1 MIMKEQEKGGCIVN
15 ISSLSGIR
23 FMQKFPDMSAY
34 IVSKHGIV
42 GLTEA
47 LAIEGKPF
55 NIHVNCVAPGAVDTK
70 MLKQAFPEFQGAV
83 SPEKIANIIA
93 KFCYKDELGSF
104 SGTTYEVIT

>member
-1 MIMKEQEKGGCIVN
+1 
-15 ISSLSGIR
+15 
-23 FMQKFPDMSAY
+23 MQKFPDMSAY

-47 LAIEGKPF
+47 LAIEEKPF

-83 SPEKIANIIA
+83 SQK
-93 KFCYKDELGSF
+93 KLQ
-104 SGTTYEVIT
+104 T